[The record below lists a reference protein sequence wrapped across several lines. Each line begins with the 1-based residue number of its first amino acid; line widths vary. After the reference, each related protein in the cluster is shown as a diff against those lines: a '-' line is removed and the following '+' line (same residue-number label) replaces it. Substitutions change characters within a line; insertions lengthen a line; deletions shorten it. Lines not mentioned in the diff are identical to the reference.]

1 MSSFSTNRY
10 ISSLA
15 TATASLLLSTY
26 VSASDEWGA
35 NLPWDELTSKLSTD
49 ASLITTS
56 FTDYTEQC
64 IPELVNY
71 PAFERTTHALIDQPA
86 GLCLPHFYC
95 GWSQCYP
102 RPSND
107 EHASTIFKQFE
118 QDIASI
124 GLTDLAGPDIAAMMG
139 FEPMSTDFDLSNP
152 DGFILDESNPSLN
165 LPTRVLFPVIASDV
179 IAAINFA
186 KQHGLEISVKNSG
199 HSYTGSSS
207 KKDTLLLNMNKY
219 TQYSPTGITDCN
231 ESVVLDSEIAQDLSN
246 QACHLS
252 IAKDKPAVL
261 RVGGGENFDK
271 VYRAV
276 TNANKA
282 QEGGYKYHLVGGA
295 AGTVSPMGWT
305 WLGGLG
311 GTTGS
316 RLYGLGVDQV
326 VQVEMVL
333 PNGYHVKFGPT
344 EWEDA
349 SADGFIVPKTTLVS
363 GVCRSNPE
371 EVDEEKWVWETCPD
385 DFDID
390 FNDLW
395 FAVRGGGGGTWGV
408 VTSVLLQ
415 LHDYLPYH
423 KYQWNK
429 DSPTD
434 ECTALDPL
442 WNEFKAMYL
451 IMPSMLNITKEMS
464 YACSSPDVAFLLNCY
479 GEDDVVPAFSRLL
492 NERNISDAAT
502 DCLSKAARNDFAEGD
517 VNGEADRYPGQVG
530 DSPNP
535 SPTVG
540 SLGGSILVPQSWIEE
555 NFDTFVGEFLN
566 VNGLGP
572 SPYYSF
578 GGASSTASDQANS
591 LSQAHRDAAL
601 MTASFVQD
609 DNALENFWSNISSD
623 MFDTSEVDKFPPIV
637 SSNHAS
643 SLISRPLKEDWTKP
657 CPSKLTFEER
667 DANCISFSEVIYGTD
682 RLKRL
687 EEIKLVVDPTFMFD
701 CEYCILNNR
710 PKSATIQEEE
720 VVDNEVEVEEGG
732 GDVVLADSGG
742 EGTTF
747 LFALP
752 VGLLLSN
759 LLQW

>member
-1 MSSFSTNRY
+1 MSSLSINRY

-15 TATASLLLSTY
+15 TASLILSTY
-26 VSASDEWGA
+26 VSASEEWGA

-49 ASLITTS
+49 ASLITTT
-56 FTDYTEQC
+56 FQEYTEQC

-71 PAFERTTHALIDQPA
+71 PWPERTTHALIDQPA

-107 EHASTIFKQFE
+107 EHASTIFEQFE
-118 QDIASI
+118 QDSLSV
-124 GLTDLAGPDIAAMMG
+124 GLTDAYGPEAAAFLG
-139 FEPMSTDFDLSNP
+139 VEPMSTDFDLTNP

-186 KQHGLEISVKNSG
+186 KEHGLEISVKNSG

-207 KKDTLLLNMNKY
+207 KKDTLLLNMNMF
-219 TQYSPTGITDCN
+219 TQYSPTGITDCD
-231 ESVVLDSEIAQDLSN
+231 ESVVLDSEIAQDLIN

-276 TNANKA
+276 TNANKT

-326 VQVEMVL
+326 VQIEMVL
-333 PNGYHVKFGPT
+333 PNGHHVKFGPT

-349 SADGFIVPKTTLVS
+349 EGFIVPKTTLVT

-385 DFDID
+385 DFNID

-451 IMPSMLNITKEMS
+451 IMPSLLNVTKEMS
-464 YACSSPDVAFLLNCY
+464 YACSSPDVSFLLNCY

-492 NERNISDAAT
+492 SDRNIPDAAT
-502 DCLSKAARNDFAEGD
+502 DCLSKTAWNDFAEGG
-517 VNGEADRYPGQVG
+517 VNGDADRYPGQVG

-535 SPTVG
+535 SPAVG

-555 NFDTFVGEFLN
+555 NFDLFVEKYI
-566 VNGLGP
+566 NGLGTP

-578 GGASSTASDQANS
+578 GGASSTASDQANA
-591 LSQAHRDAAL
+591 LSQAHREAAL
-601 MTASFVQD
+601 MTAAFVID
-609 DNALENFWSNISSD
+609 DNALADFWANISSD
-623 MFDTSEVDKFPPIV
+623 MFDTSNESKFPPIV

-657 CPSKLTFEER
+657 CPAKLTFEER

-687 EEIKLVVDPTFMFD
+687 EEIKLAVDPTFMFD

-710 PKSATIQEEE
+710 PKSDAIQEEE
-720 VVDNEVEVEEGG
+720 EEVDNEVEVEEQG
-732 GDVVLADSGG
+732 GDVVLADSGSVSLG
-742 EGTTF
+742 RTTL
-747 LFALP
+747 LFVVLS
-752 VGLLLSN
+752 VGLLSSV
-759 LLQW
+759 LLL

>member
-1 MSSFSTNRY
+1 MGGAS
-10 ISSLA
+10 A
-15 TATASLLLSTY
+15 TL
-26 VSASDEWGA
+26 
-35 NLPWDELTSKLSTD
+35 
-49 ASLITTS
+49 
-56 FTDYTEQC
+56 
-64 IPELVNY
+64 
-71 PAFERTTHALIDQPA
+71 DQVMINM
-86 GLCLPHFYC
+86 LQL
-95 GWSQCYP
+95 
-102 RPSND
+102 
-107 EHASTIFKQFE
+107 FKQFE
-118 QDIASI
+118 DDIAII
-124 GLTDLAGPDIAAMMG
+124 GLTDAYGPEAAALG
-139 FEPMSTDFDLSNP
+139 VEPMSTDFDLSNP

-165 LPTRVLFPVIASDV
+165 LPTRVLFPAIASDV

-186 KQHGLEISVKNSG
+186 KEHGLEISVKNSG

-219 TQYSPTGITDCN
+219 TQYSPTGITDCD

-246 QACHLS
+246 QSCHLS
-252 IAKDKPAVL
+252 VAKNKPAVL

-326 VQVEMVL
+326 VQIEMIL
-333 PNGYHVKFGPT
+333 PNGHHVKFGPT

-349 SADGFIVPKTTLVS
+349 EGFIVPKTTLVT

-385 DFDID
+385 DFNID

-395 FAVRGGGGGTWGV
+395 LAVRGGGGGTWGV

-451 IMPSMLNITKEMS
+451 IMPSLLNVTKEMS
-464 YACSSPDVAFLLNCY
+464 YACSSPDVSFLLNCY

-492 NERNISDAAT
+492 SDRNIPDAAT
-502 DCLSKAARNDFAEGD
+502 DCLSKTAWNDFAEGG
-517 VNGEADRYPGQVG
+517 VNGDADRYPGQVG

-535 SPTVG
+535 SPAVG

-555 NFDTFVGEFLN
+555 NWDTFLDKYLN
-566 VNGLGP
+566 INGLGP

-591 LSQAHRDAAL
+591 LSQAHREAAL
-601 MTASFVQD
+601 MTASFVID
-609 DNALENFWSNISSD
+609 DNALADFWANIAPD
-623 MFDTSEVDKFPPIV
+623 MFDTSNESKFPPIV

-643 SLISRPLKEDWTKP
+643 SLISRPLKEDWAKP

-687 EEIKLVVDPTFMFD
+687 EEIKLAVDPTFMFD
-701 CEYCILNNR
+701 CEHCILNNR

-720 VVDNEVEVEEGG
+720 EEVENNEVDVEEG
-732 GDVVLADSGG
+732 GDVVLADSGSVSLG
-742 EGTTF
+742 GTTL
-747 LFALP
+747 LFAVLT
-752 VGLLLSN
+752 VGLLPSVLS
-759 LLQW
+759 LQW